1 MIART
6 RSAMRLRR
14 VRLRLVV
21 AAGTGGLTAAVALAA
36 PARAD
41 QPPPPPTKAQCDA
54 VRAHRSLPPITAL
67 ARQPGAPR
75 VFAMQFKQDLANVV
89 TYDAFRVKIEC
100 LIIDDVVPYRTV
112 GRPNVVSF
120 TEDTGLAAIATGT
133 RGAAARKL
141 FGGPGSPGCESQ
153 GAPCGA
159 LAGL

>member
-21 AAGTGGLTAAVALAA
+21 AAG
-36 PARAD
+36 
-41 QPPPPPTKAQCDA
+41 
-54 VRAHRSLPPITAL
+54 
-67 ARQPGAPR
+67 
-75 VFAMQFKQDLANVV
+75 
-89 TYDAFRVKIEC
+89 
-100 LIIDDVVPYRTV
+100 
-112 GRPNVVSF
+112 
-120 TEDTGLAAIATGT
+120 TGLAAIATGT

-159 LAGL
+159 LAGLAAITAAYAPQLAAYHARFPGMASPSQAFVAATDTLVRSFMG